1 MDNKTAMQELL
12 EWVMEFED
20 KPVKPTLTNMKEK
33 IWQLLPKERQQIE
46 EAYQSGGRNALKYPR
61 DYPRHVTKE
70 EYFNQTYQNT
80 QQNPE
85 LLTQ

>member
-1 MDNKTAMQELL
+1 MDKKQTAVAYLIE
-12 EWVMEFED
+12 
-20 KPVKPTLTNMKEK
+20 
-33 IWQLLPKERQQIE
+33 QLLPKTLSAEQFYVTQEALKKERQQIE